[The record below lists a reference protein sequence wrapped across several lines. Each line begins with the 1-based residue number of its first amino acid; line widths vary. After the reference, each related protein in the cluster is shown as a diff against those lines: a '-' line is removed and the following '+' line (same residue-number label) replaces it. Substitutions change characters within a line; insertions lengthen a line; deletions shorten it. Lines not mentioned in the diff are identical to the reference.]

1 MTDPIGKI
9 REALLPVAITA
20 NDDAVKRDGQRR
32 ASVLMP
38 LVMRQDWQVI
48 LTQRPETMPSHP
60 GQISFPGGK
69 VEQGESALE
78 AVYRETHEEIGITH
92 GEIEII
98 GRLPSFNAV
107 SQYRVTPYVG
117 IINSEARITPDPR
130 EVADVFEI
138 PLSFLMDPK
147 NHVPRDVFFDGREH
161 RLYDMPYDEP
171 NGVHRNLWGM
181 TAMMIYRVYQR
192 GFSYE
197 A

>member
-1 MTDPIGKI
+1 VTDPIGKI

-130 EVADVFEI
+130 EGFIAIF
-138 PLSFLMDPK
+138 
-147 NHVPRDVFFDGREH
+147 
-161 RLYDMPYDEP
+161 
-171 NGVHRNLWGM
+171 GV
-181 TAMMIYRVYQR
+181 
-192 GFSYE
+192 
-197 A
+197 